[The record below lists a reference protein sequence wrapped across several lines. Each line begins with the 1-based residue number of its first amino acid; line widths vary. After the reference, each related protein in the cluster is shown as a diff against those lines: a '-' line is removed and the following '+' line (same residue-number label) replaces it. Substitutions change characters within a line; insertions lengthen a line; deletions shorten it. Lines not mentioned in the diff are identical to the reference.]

1 MTIVPRDTVVIVG
14 GDEHLS
20 ALWYCRYIIAGDF
33 SRVSIVSPALLQ
45 SDGYDGESCRRLAG
59 VCSARQADLQTSPRV
74 RLEQIVNG
82 SLTCRRTVHTI
93 DDGEWLA
100 NYAFQQT
107 GNLYWI
113 RSR

>member
-1 MTIVPRDTVVIVG
+1 MACVLYAACNPFSS
-14 GDEHLS
+14 LS
-20 ALWYCRYIIAGDF
+20 NALSYFAASLSQPLKSPTRYAFYAPTSFGN
-33 SRVSIVSPALLQ
+33 V
-45 SDGYDGESCRRLAG
+45 RLTF
-59 VCSARQADLQTSPRV
+59 LQTSPRV

-107 GNLYWI
+107 GNLDWI

>member
-1 MTIVPRDTVVIVG
+1 MGMTASRAVG
-14 GDEHLS
+14 LRAS
-20 ALWYCRYIIAGDF
+20 AL
-33 SRVSIVSPALLQ
+33 PEQ
-45 SDGYDGESCRRLAG
+45 T
-59 VCSARQADLQTSPRV
+59 DLQTSPRV